1 MHNSESPDT
10 VQPSP
15 PFGLALK
22 KIELENLDDSDIFD
36 EELEYDKS
44 PVSTSPTLKRG

>member
-1 MHNSESPDT
+1 MHSSESPASDT
-10 VQPSP
+10 VP